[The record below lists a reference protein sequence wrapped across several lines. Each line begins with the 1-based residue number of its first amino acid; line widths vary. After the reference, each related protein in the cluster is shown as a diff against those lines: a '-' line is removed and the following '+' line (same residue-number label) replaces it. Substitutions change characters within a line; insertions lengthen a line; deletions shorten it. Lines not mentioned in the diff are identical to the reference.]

1 MRIIG
6 LGVKHG
12 CHPIKAPVQADPD
25 DGCVTAVHNRIFRP
39 RPVPL
44 GGARNRALSS
54 GFAEKSHRYD
64 AAYGE
69 AGPMSVSPEFSTGA
83 PAALSA
89 FLRGVERRGAVLAE
103 LQTGDAASGDAAL
116 AMAMRRFR
124 AEAEGLAMA
133 EWPRRFWALLL
144 AQPELLQRTRVA
156 VPIEATDR
164 LGELGGGPRAA
175 LLLRVAA
182 GLSDE
187 DAAQVLG
194 VSLPTYRM
202 ALQRALPRH
211 EDGRADASSWQPL
224 REQIHRR
231 IKTLAP
237 DRLVRLASMREAVLR
252 GEGAPK
258 TGANAARDAAAPRP
272 RWLMPVLWALLAL
285 CVLALVATFQPWGA
299 LRSGAAPGQV
309 HVEPLPEAEA
319 PAAHYD
325 TRTALIAHR
334 DFALLADPQGEAAAH
349 DLPFN
354 SWLAA
359 QQAAGIEQPTPPAD
373 VPQDEALPPTPA
385 PDPAGIGET
394 GAETAD
400 AP

>member
-1 MRIIG
+1 
-6 LGVKHG
+6 
-12 CHPIKAPVQADPD
+12 
-25 DGCVTAVHNRIFRP
+25 
-39 RPVPL
+39 
-44 GGARNRALSS
+44 
-54 GFAEKSHRYD
+54 
-64 AAYGE
+64 
-69 AGPMSVSPEFSTGA
+69 MSVSPEFSTGA

-116 AMAMRRFR
+116 ALAMRRFR
-124 AEAEGLAMA
+124 AEAEGVPMA

-144 AQPELLQRTRVA
+144 AQPQLLQRTRVA

-194 VSLPTYRM
+194 VSLPTYRL

-211 EDGRADASSWQPL
+211 EDGRADTSSWQPL

-237 DRLVRLASMREAVLR
+237 DRLVRLAAMREAVLR
-252 GEGAPK
+252 GEGSSPQAADQA
-258 TGANAARDAAAPRP
+258 ANGAAPRP
-272 RWLMPVLWALLAL
+272 RWLMPLLWGLLAL
-285 CVLALVATFQPWGA
+285 CVLALIATFQPWGS
-299 LRSGAAPGQV
+299 LLGGGAAPGQV

-325 TRTALIAHR
+325 TQTALIAHR
-334 DFALLADPQGEAAAH
+334 DFALLADPQGEAAAQ

-373 VPQDEALPPTPA
+373 VPPDEALPPTPA

-394 GAETAD
+394 ETETAD

>member
-1 MRIIG
+1 
-6 LGVKHG
+6 
-12 CHPIKAPVQADPD
+12 
-25 DGCVTAVHNRIFRP
+25 
-39 RPVPL
+39 
-44 GGARNRALSS
+44 
-54 GFAEKSHRYD
+54 
-64 AAYGE
+64 
-69 AGPMSVSPEFSTGA
+69 MSVSPEFSTGA

-103 LQTGDAASGDAAL
+103 LQTGDAGSGDAAL

-124 AEAEGLAMA
+124 AEAEGLPMA

-144 AQPELLQRTRVA
+144 AQPQLLQRTRVA
-156 VPIEATDR
+156 VPIETTDR

-194 VSLPTYRM
+194 VSLPTYRL

-252 GEGAPK
+252 GDGAASQAPMQA
-258 TGANAARDAAAPRP
+258 GNAPSRP
-272 RWLMPVLWALLAL
+272 RWLMPLLWSLLVLCALAL
-285 CVLALVATFQPWGA
+285 MATFQPWSSLPGG
-299 LRSGAAPGQV
+299 GAAPGQV

-319 PAAHYD
+319 PGAHYD

-394 GAETAD
+394 EAETAD